1 MKLGPRPAMFA
12 WFAAVLACPAGIPAG
27 YCGVPF
33 HDSRYNGGPQ
43 KIPGRV
49 MCAYFDLGGEGI
61 AYHDTDPENHG
72 SGHLNPLNGTYLNEF
87 RKDEGVDTSYTKYRE
102 NIDKNPFNRVQPPDG
117 LLYVGWTEP
126 GEWFNLTV
134 EVAEAGTY
142 VFDILYTSNRGA
154 TLALGLN
161 FRPLVPE
168 IQITSTFDPAE
179 TVLWRNWHHWN
190 LSQAAEVVLPAG
202 RNVLTVHIVDKGNV
216 NLAYFDFR
224 KKS

>member
-1 MKLGPRPAMFA
+1 MKLDPRPMVFA

-27 YCGVPF
+27 YRGVPF

-49 MCAYFDLGGEGI
+49 MCAYYDLGGEGI

-72 SGHLNPLNGTYLNEF
+72 SGHLNPLDGTYLNEF
-87 RKDEGVDTSYTKYRE
+87 RKSEAVDTSYAKYRE

-134 EVAEAGTY
+134 DVAETGIY

-154 TLALGLN
+154 TLALDLN

-190 LSQAAEVVLPAG
+190 RSQAAEVVLPAG

-216 NLAYFDFR
+216 NLAYLDFR

>member
-1 MKLGPRPAMFA
+1 MKVICLHCSFLLFLVAFYAHG
-12 WFAAVLACPAGIPAG
+12 
-27 YCGVPF
+27 GVPEDYKGKPF
-33 HDSRYNGGPQ
+33 QDSTYSAGPQ
-43 KIPGRV
+43 SIPGRLQ
-49 MCAYFDLGGEGI
+49 ATRYDLGGEGI
-61 AYHDTDPENHG
+61 AYHDFDPENQG

-134 EVAEAGTY
+134 DVAEAGTY

-154 TLALGLN
+154 TIALDLD
-161 FRPLVPE
+161 FRPL
-168 IQITSTFDPAE
+168 ISALQITSTFDPAE
-179 TVLWRNWHHWN
+179 TTLWRNWHHWN
-190 LSQAAEVVLPAG
+190 LSQITEVVLPAG
-202 RNVLTVHIVDKGNV
+202 KNVLTVHIVDRGNI

-224 KKS
+224 KKP

>member
-1 MKLGPRPAMFA
+1 MGPSLRPVLASL
-12 WFAAVLACPAGIPAG
+12 FAAATACLADVPAHYGG
-27 YCGVPF
+27 TPF
-33 HDSRYNGGPQ
+33 HDSRYAGGPQ

-49 MCAYFDLGGEGI
+49 MCAYYDMGGEGI
-61 AYHDTDPENHG
+61 AYHDTDTENHG
-72 SGHLNPLNGTYLNEF
+72 SGHLNPLDGTYLNEF

-134 EVAEAGTY
+134 DVADAGTY
-142 VFDILYTSNRGA
+142 VFEILYTSNRGA
-154 TLALGLN
+154 TLALDLN
-161 FRPLVPE
+161 FRSLAPDVPLA
-168 IQITSTFDPAE
+168 STFDPAE

-190 LSQAAEVVLPAG
+190 LSKATEVVLPAG
-202 RNVLTVHIVDKGNV
+202 RSVLTVHIVEKGNV

-224 KKS
+224 KK